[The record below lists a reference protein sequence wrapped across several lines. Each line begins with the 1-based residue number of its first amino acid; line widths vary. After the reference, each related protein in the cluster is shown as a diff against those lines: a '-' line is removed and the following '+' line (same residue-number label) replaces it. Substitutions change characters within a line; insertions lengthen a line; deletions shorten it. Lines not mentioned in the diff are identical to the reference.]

1 MAPPPLTQA
10 MVDKLPCVTRTAIAD
25 GACKGLSIDARPAGR
40 TYRFRYTDRLGAARS
55 VVIGD
60 ASLLKLAEARQ
71 IARDLARRHIL
82 GEDIQ
87 HKKPE
92 PPPPAPMTFGE
103 FVEQRYLPHAKITKR
118 GIVAE
123 LSLMRTHILPAFQ
136 DRPLSEVTKGE
147 VTAFIHAKLPAGYA
161 PGTINR
167 MLNLLKA
174 VFSAAIE
181 WEIPGLAINPA
192 RGIRE
197 LPIGPGRE
205 RFLSSEEAGR
215 LLAAVMASDN
225 RMLGPIIAFLLLTG
239 ARKREALDARW
250 DSVNADTGLWTIP
263 LSKNGQARHLP
274 LSPHVMSTLA
284 LARAVAQREMG
295 EAAAQC
301 CAHVFPNV
309 LTGKPFI
316 SIYVSWHSARTK
328 AGLVDVRVHDLRHSF
343 ASALVNQGMTL
354 YDVKQLL
361 GHANIATTQRY
372 AHLSPGRL
380 QTAVNAAGQFFET
393 GLAKGLPALGAAS
406 LDPEHPE

>member
-1 MAPPPLTQA
+1 MTSPQLTQA
-10 MVDKLPCVTRTAIAD
+10 MVDKLSSETRTAIAD
-25 GACKGLSIDARPAGR
+25 GACKGLSIDVRPAGR
-40 TYRFRYTDRLGAARS
+40 TYRFRYTDRSGAARS
-55 VVIGD
+55 VIIGD

-71 IARDLARRHIL
+71 IARELARRHIL

-87 HKKPE
+87 HKKPG
-92 PPPPAPMTFGE
+92 PPPPVPMTFGE
-103 FVEQRYLPHAKITKR
+103 FVAQRYLPHAQLTKR

-136 DRPLSEVTKGE
+136 ERPLTEVTKGE

-174 VFSAAIE
+174 VFSAAIG
-181 WEIPGLAINPA
+181 WELPGLTINPA
-192 RGIRE
+192 RGIKE
-197 LPIGPGRE
+197 LPVGPGRE

-225 RMLGPIIAFLLLTG
+225 AMLGPIIAFLLLTG

-250 DSVNADTGLWTIP
+250 DSVNVATGLWTIP
-263 LSKNGQARHLP
+263 LSKSGQARHLP
-274 LSPHVMSTLA
+274 LSPRVVSTLA

-295 EAAAQC
+295 EAAARC
-301 CAHVFPNV
+301 RPYIFPNP
-309 LTGKPFI
+309 LTGKPFV
-316 SIYVSWHSARTK
+316 SIYTSWHSARCK

-380 QTAVNAAGQFFET
+380 QTAVNAAGHFFET
-393 GLAKGLPALGAAS
+393 GLAKSLPVVGAGPQ
-406 LDPEHPE
+406 DPERPE